1 MSEIVHIDGSCG
13 EGGGQVLRTALAL
26 SVLTERPFRMTGI
39 RAGRS
44 NPGLAPQHLH
54 AVRAFCEVSRA
65 SCRGDKQGS
74 RELEFAPSPVRNG
87 SYEVDIGTAGS
98 VTLVL
103 QALALPL
110 ALAEG
115 ASEILLRGG
124 THVPWSPSFNYIESC
139 WLPFMTRIGVRM
151 KIELGRAGFY
161 PKGGGEV
168 LVRIEGGS
176 RLRSLSLTERGKL
189 RAIEIVSAA
198 ARLPTH
204 VRQRQAG
211 RARAGVQAAGVAPAV
226 QLVEMKAASP
236 GSVVAV
242 TGVFDKTRVVASALG
257 ARGKSAEKVGE
268 EAAAAFRFYLD
279 RPGAVDE
286 YLADQMVI
294 PMALAEGASEITTVK
309 ITQHLRTNVEVIRA
323 FLNRKIELDGEVGAP
338 GRIRVGSMD
347 KPA

>member
-1 MSEIVHIDGSCG
+1 MSEIVHIDGSRG

-26 SVLTERPFRMTGI
+26 SVLSGRPFRMTGI
-39 RAGRS
+39 RARRS
-44 NPGLAPQHLH
+44 NPGLAPQHLQ
-54 AVRAFCEVSRA
+54 AVRAFCQLSQA

-74 RELEFAPSPVRNG
+74 RELDFEPGPVRSG
-87 SYEVDIGTAGS
+87 SYAVDIGTAGS

-115 ASEILLRGG
+115 ASEISLRGG
-124 THVPWSPSFNYIESC
+124 THVPWSPPFNYIESC

-151 KIELGRAGFY
+151 EIELERAGFY
-161 PKGGGEV
+161 PKGGGQV
-168 LVRIEGGS
+168 SVRIRGGS
-176 RLRSLSLTERGKL
+176 RLRPLSLIERGEL

-204 VRQRQAG
+204 VQQRQAG

-257 ARGKSAEKVGE
+257 ARGKSAEKVGQ
-268 EAAAAFRFYLD
+268 EAAAAFRFYFD

-286 YLADQMVI
+286 YLADQMVL
-294 PMALAEGASEITTVK
+294 PLALAEGASEITTVRM
-309 ITQHLRTNVEVIRA
+309 TQHLRTHVEVIRA
-323 FLNRKIELDGEVGAP
+323 FLNCKIELDGELGAP
-338 GRIRVGSMD
+338 GRIRVSSMD
-347 KPA
+347 PPV